1 MTPEVLRI
9 NVEAT
14 KREVAISTA
23 PVILRAKALTV
34 TDAPSYAQ
42 ADALLLRLRDA
53 RKQVKARIATVLD
66 PINQARAAILAL
78 SHDLDDPLEAA
89 EQRIRVGM
97 QEFKRLEMRQ
107 AQEAERK
114 RQAEEEALRM
124 EAADKHMRELAAKT
138 EPMRQRLAAQ
148 RAELEEKADN
158 VVAAPVLPPVKAAH
172 SSTRTV
178 RKWRVTDE
186 VALLRAAADLDSDVP
201 ENAMMADPAILNQ
214 WLKEYPEELAK
225 WPGIEIFDDIVI
237 VGGRK

>member
-1 MTPEVLRI
+1 MTPEVLPI

-23 PVILRAKALTV
+23 PVILRAKALQV
-34 TDAPSYAQ
+34 TDAPSYAL
-42 ADALLLRLRDA
+42 ADALLSRLRDA

-66 PINQARAAILAL
+66 PINQARAAILTL

-89 EQRIRVGM
+89 ELRIRTGM

-107 AQEAERK
+107 AQEAERR
-114 RQAEEEALRM
+114 RQEEEEALRK
-124 EAADKHMRELAAKT
+124 EAADKHMKQLAAKT

-178 RKWRVTDE
+178 KKWRVTNE
-186 VALLRAAADLDSDVP
+186 IALLREAADPEGSVP
-201 ENAMMADPAILNQ
+201 ENVMMVDPSILNQ
-214 WLKEYPEELAK
+214 WLKEAPEVLAT
-225 WPGIEIFDDIVI
+225 WPGVELYDDVVI